1 MYFVINSVEKY
12 ASIISNKTKVNY
24 YYHCNSATLE
34 ASQKFITE
42 SIQWL
47 VKPILN
53 SLAFFPPTPHHLS
66 FHKKSRVYV
75 YIANWKLCT
84 ISEIALGDHYLL
96 FQNCHFK

>member
-47 VKPILN
+47 VKPISN
-53 SLAFFPPTPHHLS
+53 SLASPPPTAPSIKILEFMS
-66 FHKKSRVYV
+66 TSRIGNYV
-75 YIANWKLCT
+75 
-84 ISEIALGDHYLL
+84 
-96 FQNCHFK
+96 Q